1 MSSEPLR
8 YLPVPNSKVK
18 PHAPYTGISDYVQL
32 FTNEQEPV
40 VNTTPPETKQQRR
53 ERIKAEKEATIKKK
67 IQEQLK
73 SCELSN
79 IKKIITS
86 HVLIFSNFFSFKI

>member
-8 YLPVPNSKVK
+8 YLPVPNFKVK

-79 IKKIITS
+79 IKKKNHQPLT
-86 HVLIFSNFFSFKI
+86 NFFQFFFF